1 VNLSTPKSAVVTFFA
16 GIRAGDANA
25 IAESILAPDPA
36 REKLASMYAQA
47 VVKREA
53 LRQTILSKFGQ
64 DAVPSDDWIP
74 TEAQINA
81 AMLINRGDR
90 VTVRLPS
97 GMGDALK
104 VGGKWRLPF
113 LVDAF
118 SDQQVD
124 KTSATLHDY
133 ITRLSAAVA
142 DVNAGKIKSADA
154 APLFARFPFPAL
166 ATTK

>member
-1 VNLSTPKSAVVTFFA
+1 
-16 GIRAGDANA
+16 
-25 IAESILAPDPA
+25 
-36 REKLASMYAQA
+36 
-47 VVKREA
+47 
-53 LRQTILSKFGQ
+53 
-64 DAVPSDDWIP
+64 PSDDWIP

-113 LVDAF
+113 LVDAV

-133 ITRLSAAVA
+133 ITGLSAAVA

-154 APLFARFPFPAL
+154 AQLFARFPFPAL